1 MKTSPKEGQ
10 QMDDQQSTFS
20 DVPGESGQ
28 RHGHEVRIH
37 INREPYHSPN
47 PTTGQALYR
56 LGKIPADFELFREV
70 EGNREDRPI
79 PNGPESIHLKEDE
92 HFYSEECR
100 PRDIT
105 IIVNGEK
112 KGLRTADL
120 TFDQVVDLAFNPRPQ
135 GPSIVFTITYRK
147 GPKENPEGTLV
158 QGGIVKIKDGMVFNV
173 TATDKS

>member
-1 MKTSPKEGQ
+1 MP
-10 QMDDQQSTFS
+10 
-20 DVPGESGQ
+20 DVHTE
-28 RHGHEVRIH
+28 HEHNHEIRIH

-47 PTTGQALYR
+47 PTTGEALYK
-56 LGKIPADFELFREV
+56 LGRVMEGFELYREL
-70 EGNREDRPI
+70 EGDREDKPV
-79 PNGPESIHLKEDE
+79 PNGDETVHLKEDE

-112 KGLRTADL
+112 KTVRTTEL
-120 TFDQVVDLAFNPRPQ
+120 SFDQVVDLAFNPRPQ
-135 GPSIVFTITYRK
+135 GPNIAFTITYRR

-158 QGGIVKIKDGMVFNV
+158 QGGIVKIKEGMIFNV